1 MNNRLLDDA
10 AAESLEG
17 SVAAVPE
24 AAAPRSSRLLFVGL
38 GLILLFVVVR
48 LFVAEPMIT
57 HGISMEPT
65 LHDGDALVVEKISAH
80 FHSPSVGDIVV
91 ALAPDTGQSVVK
103 RVVAVG
109 GDSIGIE
116 DGVLVRNG
124 VAVDESYANHD
135 QMGGYFWG
143 PEVVPAGSVF
153 LLGDNRLES
162 HDSRSYG
169 AVPADSIS
177 GYYLLSIWPW

>member
-1 MNNRLLDDA
+1 MTNRLLDDVV
-10 AAESLEG
+10 AEPLEG
-17 SVAAVPE
+17 SATAVPE
-24 AAAPRSSRLLFVGL
+24 GASPRSSRLLYVGL
-38 GLILLFVVVR
+38 GLMVLFVVVR

-65 LHDGDALVVEKISAH
+65 LHDGDALVVEKVSTH
-80 FHSPSVGDIVV
+80 FSQPAIGDIVV
-91 ALAPDTGQSVVK
+91 ATAPDTGEPVVK
-103 RVVAVG
+103 RVVALA

-124 VAVDESYANHD
+124 QPVQETYTNAT
-135 QMGGYFWG
+135 QMGGYYWG

-162 HDSRSYG
+162 VDSREYG
-169 AVPADSIS
+169 PVSVDDIDGRYSFR
-177 GYYLLSIWPW
+177 LWPR

>member
-1 MNNRLLDDA
+1 LTNRLLDDA
-10 AAESLEG
+10 VAEPLEG
-17 SVAAVPE
+17 SAAAVPE
-24 AAAPRSSRLLFVGL
+24 AASTRSSRLLFGGL
-38 GLILLFVVVR
+38 ALILLCVVVR

-57 HGISMEPT
+57 QGISMEPT

-80 FHSPSVGDIVV
+80 FESPSVGDIVV
-91 ALAPDTGQSVVK
+91 AAAPDTGQPVVK

-116 DGVLVRNG
+116 DGVLIRNG
-124 VAVDESYANHD
+124 VAVEEPYANED

-143 PEVVPAGSVF
+143 PEVVPVGAVF

-162 HDSRSYG
+162 HDSRAYG

-177 GYYLLSIWPW
+177 GYYLLRIWPW